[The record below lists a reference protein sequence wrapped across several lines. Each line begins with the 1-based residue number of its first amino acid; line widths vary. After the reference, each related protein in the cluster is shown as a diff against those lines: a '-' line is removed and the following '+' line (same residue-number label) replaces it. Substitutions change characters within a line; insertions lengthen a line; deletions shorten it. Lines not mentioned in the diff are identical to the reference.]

1 MNFDYFIFCS
11 VWQTR
16 FQSDVPENRNQGYN
30 FEVVLLINDLD
41 MTIFDLGILA
51 AVLADIK

>member
-51 AVLADIK
+51 AVLADLK